1 MQREEQ
7 KRGSL
12 RGGSSRTFGKGKES
26 VMEGVEP
33 NDEME
38 SDLDGEEA
46 TAVADI

>member
-12 RGGSSRTFGKGKES
+12 PSY
-26 VMEGVEP
+26 
-33 NDEME
+33 DEME